1 MSKSRRHRVRELVE
15 ELISLGYQ
23 FYPTSH
29 GLFYEEMMVE
39 DKFGNSPELKFAL
52 DRRKRIQ
59 LGIPRG
65 QSLGYTI
72 YPTEKLRRVLDK
84 LEVRTGLLDP
94 CKPNVKLFMPMSKV
108 AVPRSWFSGR
118 FSHSMEFSSRAGVRS
133 WLRNVKHY
141 LLEMNDPLV
150 INADRA
156 CIESCQRASGL
167 I

>member
-1 MSKSRRHRVRELVE
+1 MSKSRKRRNRELAE
-15 ELISLGYQ
+15 KLISLGYQ
-23 FYPTSH
+23 FYPQSH
-29 GLFYEEMMVE
+29 GLFAEEMVVE

-72 YPTEKLRRVLDK
+72 YPTEKLQRVLDK

-94 CKPNVKLFMPMSKV
+94 CKPVKLFMPLSKV

-118 FSHSMEFSSRAGVRS
+118 FSHSMEFSSRVGVRS
-133 WLRNVKHY
+133 WLRNVKHF

-150 INADRA
+150 INADRVW
-156 CIESCQRASGL
+156 IESCQRASGL

>member
-1 MSKSRRHRVRELVE
+1 MSKSRNHRNRELVE
-15 ELISLGYQ
+15 ELVSLSYQ
-23 FYPTSH
+23 FYPRSH
-29 GLFYEEMMVE
+29 GLFAEEMVVE

-65 QSLGYTI
+65 RSLGYTI
-72 YPTEKLRRVLDK
+72 YPTEKLQRVLDK

-94 CKPNVKLFMPMSKV
+94 CKPNVKLFMPLSKV

-156 CIESCQRASGL
+156 WIESCQRASGL